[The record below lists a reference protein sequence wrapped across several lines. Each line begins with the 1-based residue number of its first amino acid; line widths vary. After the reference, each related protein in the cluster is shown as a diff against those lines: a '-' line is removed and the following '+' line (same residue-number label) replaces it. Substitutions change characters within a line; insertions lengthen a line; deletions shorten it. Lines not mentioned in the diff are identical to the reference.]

1 MAGVRL
7 GPSARATA
15 WVPDSMAE
23 RLRVIDIEEEQDG
36 TAAIIDGGRDVAG
49 DDTRVVVQR
58 AHLVRRRLSFQG

>member
-1 MAGVRL
+1 MGLVL
-7 GPSARATA
+7 GLRPGFRKQK
-15 WVPDSMAE
+15 E

-58 AHLVRRRLSFQG
+58 ADLVRRRLNFQG